1 MNLTKKRLAYEE
13 ILDRLLTGKKTAKE
27 IAEELY
33 YLNIT
38 KNTDRNIIAVKLNK
52 LEKEKLIKVVEIR
65 GNSDHKKTVRVYEIL
80 PKGIEERFNNHIPT
94 IY

>member
-52 LEKEKLIKVVEIR
+52 LEKE
-65 GNSDHKKTVRVYEIL
+65 
-80 PKGIEERFNNHIPT
+80 
-94 IY
+94 